1 MEKELREFTCLVNH
15 PSLWKFAHENSWNT
29 NASTRVG
36 TMLPRML
43 MPDWLP
49 LFLLT
54 LPQTF
59 CALAA
64 TLNVSQH
71 FHQFRGAIRTS
82 KPPPPPVTTT
92 TMTSSG
98 RQFFFADVNTKIN
111 AKVGT
116 KAELPCLVYGIDLTN
131 VVISWWKAGE
141 YQELSLGLETR
152 QHRYY
157 LPRKFYEDWTLVI
170 DNIQETDAG
179 FYACQINADS
189 LLEKIFLLNVT
200 SDGLKSTDQEF
211 LKDEGF
217 YQKRER
223 NASLNQS
230 NSTSGA
236 TFRTPISLLL
246 MSFIVTLAQML
257 HPPLSNAPI

>member
-1 MEKELREFTCLVNH
+1 
-15 PSLWKFAHENSWNT
+15 
-29 NASTRVG
+29 
-36 TMLPRML
+36 MLPLML
-43 MPDWLP
+43 MPGWLS

-54 LPQTF
+54 LPQAF

-64 TLNVSQH
+64 TLNVSQD
-71 FHQFRGAIRTS
+71 FHQFRGSTRTS
-82 KPPPPPVTTT
+82 KPPTTT
-92 TMTSSG
+92 TMTSGG

-111 AKVGT
+111 AKVGA
-116 KAELPCLVYGIDLTN
+116 KPELPCLVYGIDLTN

-170 DNIQETDAG
+170 DNVQETDSG

-200 SDGLKSTDQEF
+200 YHNGGQC
-211 LKDEGF
+211 
-217 YQKRER
+217 
-223 NASLNQS
+223 
-230 NSTSGA
+230 
-236 TFRTPISLLL
+236 
-246 MSFIVTLAQML
+246 TL
-257 HPPLSNAPI
+257 